1 MRRGW
6 EESLCEHLPEVANLG
21 AGLETHGREKRM
33 HVPYAQDAE

>member
-1 MRRGW
+1 M
-6 EESLCEHLPEVANLG
+6 CEHLPEVANLG